1 MSDGGFMW
9 LDVKKAMSV
18 DVLMSIDMKKVVI
31 DGVFSWVEI
40 EKS

>member
-1 MSDGGFMW
+1 MW